1 MGDWTKWWEGI
12 GERTE
17 AISEDR
23 YTTANSVYGSL
34 LQVCFSQLETE
45 TPGKFYF
52 LHQISP
58 PIGGMGAE
66 VDRRTTTAPS
76 AVLSSIVYTNC

>member
-1 MGDWTKWWEGI
+1 MMGDWTRWWEGK

-23 YTTANSVYGSL
+23 YTTADSVYGLL
-34 LQVCFSQLETE
+34 LQVYFLQPEPD

-52 LHQISP
+52 LYQISP

-76 AVLSSIVYTNC
+76 SVPSSILF